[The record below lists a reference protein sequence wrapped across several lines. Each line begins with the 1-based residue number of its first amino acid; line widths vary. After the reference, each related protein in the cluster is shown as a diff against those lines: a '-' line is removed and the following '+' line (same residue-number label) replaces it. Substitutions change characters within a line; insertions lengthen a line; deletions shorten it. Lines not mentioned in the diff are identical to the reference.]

1 MVHCP
6 FIMVKRGRGRPRK
19 VKKLDE
25 YTLSELRDMPMGSM
39 MKLFLGGIV
48 GKKSVV
54 ISAVSTKSDSTHK
67 ESSKENV
74 KKNEATDESVIADL
88 MGMTLEK
95 KADYLADALMGY
107 LKKTK

>member
-1 MVHCP
+1 
-6 FIMVKRGRGRPRK
+6 MVKRGRGRPRK

-95 KADYLADALMGY
+95 KADYLADASGP
-107 LKKTK
+107 

>member
-1 MVHCP
+1 
-6 FIMVKRGRGRPRK
+6 
-19 VKKLDE
+19 
-25 YTLSELRDMPMGSM
+25 MGSM

-54 ISAVSTKSDSTHK
+54 ISPPSKAQEPVK
-67 ESSKENV
+67 ELPKASV
-74 KKNEATDESVIADL
+74 KKNEITEESVIADL

-107 LKKTK
+107 LKKTAK